1 MKILKFG
8 GSTLSDMDSIRKVIQ
23 IIQKEA
29 SRENTFA
36 VVVSA
41 LSGITDQLIRICHCA
56 ADHNQDY
63 KTQIQ
68 AIQNRHNALVKDLVP
83 ASGQGDMTAKIQS
96 MFDEM
101 TDTLHGIYLVKEL
114 SLKTLDFMLSFGE
127 SLAAAVLTG
136 ILQGKGERA
145 DCIDPRS
152 FIVTDNRFGQ
162 ARVDFSRSNDTIIS
176 AFENRTGVS
185 LVPGFIGATGEG
197 ETTTL
202 GRGASD
208 LTATLIGAA
217 LQADEV
223 EIWTDVN
230 GIMTAD
236 PQKVPKAIS
245 IDSLNFVEALE
256 LSHFGARIIRPQ
268 AMHPAIRAGIPVCIR
283 NIHDQNYVGTRIDKA
298 VESAFLVKGISSI
311 DEIAL
316 LRIQGSGLMGVVG
329 ISNRLFGA
337 LTGQE
342 INVILITQASS
353 EHSICIAVCPE
364 SADLARDAI
373 EAEFDMEIS
382 AGAMEPVVVERN
394 RSIVAIVGENMRST
408 PGISARLFEALGK
421 NGINVI
427 AIAQGSSERNISVV
441 IDRADESKALNAL
454 HDAFFLS
461 DLKTI
466 HLFVLGTGLIGG
478 TLLNQI
484 KDHTRQLQ
492 DQSALEIRVAG
503 IGNIDGMVFQVE
515 GLEVSDWQSCI
526 EKSGQKMNLDMFV
539 RSMLELNLPNSV
551 FVDATGIE
559 TIVDYYEE
567 ILGSAI
573 SIVTPNKIA
582 NSGPFSRYQKLRECT
597 ATHGVKFLYE
607 TNVGAGLPVLS
618 TLNDLMS
625 SGDRIRKIEAVLS
638 GTLSYIF
645 NTFTGDR
652 PFSEIVREARDKGL
666 SEPDPR
672 DDLNGLDVAR
682 KILILARN
690 SGMTLEP
697 NDVEVEN
704 IMSEECR
711 KAPTVDAFLRALEA
725 SDPDMENRRVE
736 AESKNAVLRYIASLE
751 NGKAF
756 VKLQEVDSSHPFY
769 HLSGSDNMI
778 VFTTDRYQERP
789 LVIKGPGAG
798 AEVTAAGVF
807 ADIIRIANYLS

>member
-8 GSTLSDMDSIRKVIQ
+8 GSTLFDADSTQKVIQ
-23 IIQKEA
+23 IIQKE
-29 SRENTFA
+29 SKQEQSFP

-41 LSGITDQLIRICHCA
+41 FSGITDLIIELSHCA
-56 ADHNQDY
+56 ANHGQNY
-63 KTQIQ
+63 KILLKQIQ
-68 AIQNRHNALVKDLVP
+68 DTHTTMAAELIPEANQSAIM
-83 ASGQGDMTAKIQS
+83 GQIQT
-96 MFDEM
+96 MFAEM
-101 TDTLHGIYLVKEL
+101 MDTLHGVFLVREL
-114 SLKTLDFMLSFGE
+114 SFKTLDFVLSFGE
-127 SLAAAVLTG
+127 TLAATILTAA
-136 ILQGKGERA
+136 LQEKGSETTL
-145 DCIDPRS
+145 IDPRT
-152 FIVTDNRFGQ
+152 FIVTDNRFGF
-162 ARVDFSRSNDTIIS
+162 AHVNFKESEKKTIEALKDKKGIS
-176 AFENRTGVS
+176 VI
-185 LVPGFIGATGEG
+185 PGFIGATADG

-208 LTATLIGAA
+208 LTATLVGAA
-217 LQADEV
+217 LKADEI

-245 IDSLNFVEALE
+245 IDSLSFVEALE

-268 AMHPAIRAGIPVCIR
+268 AMHPAIQAGIPVRIR
-283 NIHDQNYVGTRIDKA
+283 NIHQLDYEGTCIDSE

-337 LTGQE
+337 LAKQE

-364 SADLARDAI
+364 SADLAKDAI
-373 EAEFDMEIS
+373 GEEFDLEIS
-382 AGAMEPVVVERN
+382 AGAMEPIIVERD

-441 IDRADESKALNAL
+441 IDRTDESKALNTL

-461 DLKTI
+461 GTKSI
-466 HLFVLGTGLIGG
+466 HLFILGTGLIGG
-478 TLLNQI
+478 TLLKQI
-484 KDHTRQLQ
+484 QDHTPHLQ
-492 DQSALEIRVAG
+492 KQSSLEIRVVG
-503 IGNIDGMVFQVE
+503 IGNIDGMVFNVN
-515 GLEVSDWQSCI
+515 GLNISKWQI
-526 EKSGQKMNLDMFV
+526 LMEKSGQKINLD
-539 RSMLELNLPNSV
+539 RYINTMLDLNLPNSV

-559 TIVDYYEE
+559 TIVDYYEQ

-582 NSGPFSRYQKLRECT
+582 NSGPLSRYNKLKECVS
-597 ATHGVKFLYE
+597 AHGVKFLYE

-625 SGDRIRKIEAVLS
+625 SGDQILKIEAVLS

-645 NTFTGDR
+645 NSFNGDR
-652 PFSEIVREARDKGL
+652 QFSEIVREARDKGL

-682 KILILARN
+682 KILILARD
-690 SGMTLEP
+690 SGIPLEP
-697 NDVEVEN
+697 KDVEVEN
-704 IMSEECR
+704 ILNAECR
-711 KAPTVDAFLRALEA
+711 KAPTVDAFLRALEK
-725 SDPDMENRRVE
+725 SDPEIEERRKA
-736 AESKNAVLRYIASLE
+736 AEKNNAVLRYIACLE
-751 NGKAF
+751 NGKAS
-756 VKLQEVDSSHPFY
+756 VKLQEVNGSHPFY
-769 HLSGSDNMI
+769 GLSGSDNMI
-778 VFTTDRYQERP
+778 VFTTDRYKERP